1 MNKLDKVKE
10 ELTTVNLYITFNLH
24 LLYHRN
30 PKTHSPHRSPTRST
44 LQVKNGGM
52 KEIPQR

>member
-1 MNKLDKVKE
+1 MNKLDKVKG
-10 ELTTVNLYITFNLH
+10 ELTTVHLYITFNLH

-30 PKTHSPHRSPTRST
+30 PKTHSPYCSPTRST

-52 KEIPQR
+52 KEIPQK